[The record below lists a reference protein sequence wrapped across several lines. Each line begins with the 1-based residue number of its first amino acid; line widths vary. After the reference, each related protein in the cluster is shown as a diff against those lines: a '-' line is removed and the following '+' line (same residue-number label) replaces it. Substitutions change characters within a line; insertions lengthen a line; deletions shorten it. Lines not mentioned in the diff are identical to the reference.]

1 MGTGSKSI
9 IKVLVVDDSPAMC
22 KVLTDV
28 INSDLQTI
36 VAGVARNGKEA
47 VEMAVCLKPDIITMD
62 VDMPVMDGIE
72 AIKQIMAYNATPI
85 LVVCASTMDV
95 EMDKVFKAMSCGALD
110 VIDKSQMS
118 AVADRPYGS
127 ILIEKIKF
135 LSGIKVIR
143 HPLAT
148 LNKDAPQKALNIPK
162 DVKQEVFE
170 KIVAIAASTGGPS
183 AILEVLKKLPKKF
196 PCGIVIVQHITSGFL
211 EGMVDWL
218 NSECQI
224 KVKVAQ
230 DAERVCPGIA
240 YLAPTDMQMRIG
252 IGGEICLSDEP
263 PYNGYKPSGDV
274 LLESVA
280 AVYKE
285 SAIGVILTG
294 MGSDGA
300 MGIRAIKQMNGKT
313 IAQDEKSCAVFGMP
327 KAAIEMGAVDKTLP
341 PGKISEEIMLILWN
355 NTLVS
360 LPQ

>member
-1 MGTGSKSI
+1 
-9 IKVLVVDDSPAMC
+9 MC

-36 VAGVARNGKEA
+36 VAGIARNGKEA
-47 VEMAVCLKPDIITMD
+47 VEMAACLKPDIITMD
-62 VDMPVMDGIE
+62 VNMPVMDGIE
-72 AIKQIMAYNATPI
+72 ATKQIMAYNATPI
-85 LVVCASTMDV
+85 LVVCASTMDI
-95 EMDKVFKAMSCGALD
+95 EMDKVFKAISCGALD

-118 AVADRPYGS
+118 AVGDRAYGS

-148 LNKDAPQKALNIPK
+148 LGKNIPEKAINIPK
-162 DVKQEVFE
+162 DIARQEAPE
-170 KIVAIAASTGGPS
+170 RIVAIAASTGGPG

-211 EGMVDWL
+211 EGMADWL

-224 KVKVAQ
+224 KIKVAQ
-230 DAERVCPGIA
+230 DSERVCEGVV
-240 YLAPTDMQMRIG
+240 YLAPTDLQMRIE
-252 IGGEICLSDEP
+252 IGGKIRLTDEP

-285 SAIGVILTG
+285 SAVGVLLTG

-300 MGIRAIKQMNGKT
+300 MGIKAIKQMNGRT

-327 KAAIEMGAVDKTLP
+327 KSAIDMGVVDKALP
-341 PGKISEEIMLILWN
+341 PDKISEEIMKMLWN
-355 NTLVS
+355 NTLVGS
-360 LPQ
+360 PQ